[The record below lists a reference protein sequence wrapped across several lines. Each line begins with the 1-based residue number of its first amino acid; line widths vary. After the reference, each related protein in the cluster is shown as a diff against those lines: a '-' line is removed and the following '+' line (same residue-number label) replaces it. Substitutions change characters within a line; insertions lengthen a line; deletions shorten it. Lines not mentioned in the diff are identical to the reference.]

1 MSDSS
6 IQART
11 DAPPASADVVV
22 IGAGHAG
29 IEAAWA
35 ASRLGVS
42 VVVCTLSPE
51 TIGQMP
57 CNPAIGGTAK
67 GHLVRE
73 IDALGGLMGQAIDAT
88 GIQFRL
94 LNRSRGPAVWAPR
107 AQADKH
113 RYAAWVRRRLED
125 TAGITLVYG
134 QVESLL
140 TDDGRVRGVRLE
152 GGHVI
157 DSAHVVVATGTF
169 LDGLIHI
176 GPEQRRAGRYDEPAA
191 VALAESIRAL
201 GLPGGRLKTG
211 TPPRVHRRSI
221 DFAALQEQ
229 PGDVE
234 PVPLS
239 FQTDVLPMRQVPC
252 HTTRTT
258 PLVHELVRRHIAAS
272 PLYNGQITGIGPR
285 YCPSLEDKIMRFPD
299 KEAHQLFLEPE
310 GLDVDEVYINGYSM
324 SLPMDVQ
331 TAIVRAL
338 PGLGDAELIR
348 PGYAVEYDFVQ
359 PTALHHTLEVR
370 TVRGLYLAGQINGTS
385 GYEEAGAQGWV
396 AGANAALHSSGRE
409 PVILERHESYI
420 GILVDDLVTR
430 GCLEPYRMFTSRA
443 EHRLRLRIDNA
454 DLRLTPKGRFIG
466 TVADGQWERFE
477 ARQQRYG
484 RNQSRLESTLVR
496 LPTGDRVPAAEALR
510 NPAIRLGELCAREP
524 QLALELD
531 PLTPSLDLGTL
542 DADCRYAGYLKREDR
557 EVQRSSR
564 YAAQRVPASFSFEGL
579 AGLSREVQQRLSEAR
594 PSTVAGAGRISGV
607 TPAALALISAAISRQ
622 GLSPGPAADDMSSG
636 GARH

>member
-1 MSDSS
+1 MKF
-6 IQART
+6 
-11 DAPPASADVVV
+11 DVVV

-35 ASRLGVS
+35 ASRLGAS
-42 VVVCTLSPE
+42 VVVCTLSAE
-51 TIGQMP
+51 TIGVMP

-107 AQADKH
+107 AQADK
-113 RYAAWVRRRLED
+113 RLYAAWVRRQLEQDPGIRLE
-125 TAGITLVYG
+125 YG
-134 QVESLL
+134 QVEALV
-140 TDDGRVRGVRLE
+140 TEGGCVRGVRFDDGRSIE
-152 GGHVI
+152 A
-157 DSAHVVVATGTF
+157 SQVVVTTGTF

-176 GPEQRRAGRYDEPAA
+176 GPVQRRAGRYDEPAA
-191 VALAESIRAL
+191 VALAASIRAL

-221 DFAALQEQ
+221 DFSALQVQ
-229 PGDVE
+229 PGDDE

-239 FQTDVLPMRQVPC
+239 FLTESLPMRQVVC
-252 HTTRTT
+252 HTARTT
-258 PLVHELVRRHIAAS
+258 PEVHALVRQHISAS

-285 YCPSLEDKIMRFPD
+285 YCPSLEDKVMRFPD

-324 SLPMDVQ
+324 SLPAEVQ
-331 TAIVRAL
+331 HAIVRAL

-370 TVRGLYLAGQINGTS
+370 SVQGLYFAGQLNGTS
-385 GYEEAGAQGWV
+385 GYEEAAAQGWV
-396 AGANAALHSSGRE
+396 AGANAALKGQGRE
-409 PVILERHESYI
+409 PIVLGRHESYI
-420 GILVDDLVTR
+420 GILVDDLVSR

-443 EHRLRLRIDNA
+443 EHRLRLRVDNA
-454 DLRLTPKGRFIG
+454 DLRLTPKGRAIG
-466 TVADGQWERFE
+466 TVSDERW
-477 ARQQRYG
+477 ARFRAREDRYG
-484 RNQSRLESTLVR
+484 RNQDRLGRTLVR
-496 LPTGDRVPAAEALR
+496 LPSGDRVPAAEALR
-510 NPAIRLGELCAREP
+510 NPTIRLGELMSREP
-524 QLALELD
+524 GLDLELD
-531 PLTPSLDLGTL
+531 PLTPSLDVATL

-557 EVQRSSR
+557 EVQRASR
-564 YAAQRVPASFSFEGL
+564 YTAQRVPTTFSFSGL
-579 AGLSREVQQRLSEAR
+579 AGLSTELQQRLTEAR
-594 PSTVAGAGRISGV
+594 PATVASAGRVPGV
-607 TPAALALISAAISRQ
+607 TPAALALISAAIARQ
-622 GLSPGPAADDMSSG
+622 GLSSQGRADDMSTG
-636 GARH
+636 EARD